1 MSAPGAGRGGG
12 AFVPRP
18 LVGILLM
25 MAAAS
30 LFPVMTGIAKLL
42 SERYASEQVIWA
54 RNASHLVFVLA
65 LFWPGRGLSLLRAQR
80 PLVQVARSL
89 VLLMSTVCAF
99 VAVKHIAL
107 GKAATIQFVTPFIV
121 TLLACAFLGERLVLA
136 RVAAVCAGFLGVVVV
151 IRPGVDSFQWW
162 DLLPLAGARFYAAY
176 QVLTR
181 FVAGKDSPE
190 TSVVYSALV
199 GTAAMTVFL
208 PFGWTTP
215 VDAFDAIVMASF
227 GILGGVGHYCLA
239 RAMRHAEASVI
250 SPFNYW
256 QIVGSS
262 LFGFVVFG
270 EVPDRHVWIGAAL
283 IVAAG
288 IFMAWQERRGG
299 AAA

>member
-1 MSAPGAGRGGG
+1 
-12 AFVPRP
+12 
-18 LVGILLM
+18 
-25 MAAAS
+25 
-30 LFPVMTGIAKLL
+30 MT
-42 SERYASEQVIWA
+42 RVQTC
-54 RNASHLVFVLA
+54 A
-65 LFWPGRGLSLLRAQR
+65 LPIS
-80 PLVQVARSL
+80 
-89 VLLMSTVCAF
+89 F

-121 TLLACAFLGERLVLA
+121 TLFAWAWLGERLVAA
-136 RVAAVCAGFLGVVVV
+136 RIAAVCAGFLGVVVV
-151 IRPGVDSFQWW
+151 IRPGVGAFQWW
-162 DLLPLAGARFYAAY
+162 DLLPLAGATFYAAY

-181 FVAGKDSPE
+181 LVAGRDPPE
-190 TSVVYSALV
+190 TSVVYSALI

-208 PFGWTTP
+208 PFSWTTP
-215 VDAFDAIVMASF
+215 DNAFDAIVMASF